1 MIEFMDPASCPM
13 IVAMVGFTTVVARW
27 MGASAEDPA
36 LQYCPTYGMVMVE
49 YDFIRELPCNRLPK
63 VGCFDDGQ

>member
-1 MIEFMDPASCPM
+1 MSNDCCNGGLHNSGGKVDGCKCY
-13 IVAMVGFTTVVARW
+13 
-27 MGASAEDPA
+27 ASAEDPA